1 MSTTVS
7 VVTVCY
13 NADKTISNT
22 IKSVLEQNYSDYEYI
37 IVDGASKDNTL
48 NIVEGFRSGFEDKG
62 ISFKVVSEKDNGIY
76 DAMNKG
82 AKLCSG
88 EWILFLNADDSFADP
103 DVLKD
108 LFTGKDYEGYD
119 IVYGDSYRVKG
130 DTRKLDLADRDISI
144 LTDYKFFCHQA
155 TFTRKKVFDD
165 ISFDTQFKI
174 GADYDFF
181 LQAYLKKYT
190 FHYENRVVC
199 VYSVEGTSNKDYYK
213 TIVDS
218 YNVKVKNG
226 LKRKSW
232 TNNVKAYIWYLKHKF
247 RKEW

>member
-22 IKSVLEQNYSDYEYI
+22 IKSVLEQNFSDYEYI

-108 LFTGKDYEGYD
+108 LFTGKDYVGYD

-130 DTRKLDLADRDISI
+130 DTR
-144 LTDYKFFCHQA
+144 
-155 TFTRKKVFDD
+155 
-165 ISFDTQFKI
+165 
-174 GADYDFF
+174 
-181 LQAYLKKYT
+181 
-190 FHYENRVVC
+190 
-199 VYSVEGTSNKDYYK
+199 
-213 TIVDS
+213 
-218 YNVKVKNG
+218 
-226 LKRKSW
+226 
-232 TNNVKAYIWYLKHKF
+232 
-247 RKEW
+247 